1 MTDFPGFSPQ
11 APAFL
16 AELAANNETGWFTP
30 RKDEYRDLIQ
40 TPLRRLFVAMTP
52 AMLEIDPGFDPNPMG
67 GAVSRIRRDTRF
79 SRDKSPYR
87 IKQWMSFRRAG
98 EGWQDRP
105 AFFLAFAP
113 GGYRY
118 GMGFYAASPATMTA
132 IRNAIA
138 AHPSPFAAAMAEAEA
153 AGFVLAGESY
163 RRSRLPKGKEE
174 EIPVSLHGWFGQ
186 KSVHLVRERPM
197 EPQFFSPGLADE
209 LIRRLTKLVPLY
221 RLLSA
226 QSVPADRP

>member
-1 MTDFPGFSPQ
+1 MSEFEGFSPR

-16 AELAANNETGWFTP
+16 AELAANNETGWFNA
-30 RKDEYRDLIQ
+30 RKDDYRDLIQ

-87 IKQWMSFRRAG
+87 VKQWMSFRRAG

-113 GGYRY
+113 GGYRF

-132 IRNAIA
+132 IRNAIVA
-138 AHPSPFAAAMAEAEA
+138 RPAPFAEAVAAAEA
-153 AGFVLAGESY
+153 AGFALAGETY
-163 RRSRLPKGKEE
+163 RRSRLPKGMED
-174 EIPVSLHGWFGQ
+174 EIPARLRDWFGRKSLH
-186 KSVHLVRERPM
+186 VVRERPM
-197 EPQFFSPGLADE
+197 EPLFFSPELANE
-209 LIRRLTKLVPLY
+209 LTGRLGRLAPLY